1 MINYNQGIL
10 DHAHVLYGKKPDEYV
25 VMVSGGVDSIAAAH
39 FLLKQ
44 GKKISIYHFN
54 HNLREQNNE
63 MERQVKRFAHD
74 HNLYTLT
81 CINYR
86 DDTPTEKKLRHAR
99 MSHVKGN
106 VALYITAHHL
116 DDAIESHIKNVFDFH
131 HDYLPIPFATKMNG
145 IGFGGSSVVAH
156 PFLFCTKDDLK
167 NYIKE
172 NNLESYI
179 VEDETNTVIK
189 GSRRNMIRNKI
200 IPILNEHQISF
211 RKHIKR
217 LMNTRLA
224 DQLKHDLL
232 ISIKNP
238 AL

>member
-1 MINYNQGIL
+1 MIHYNQGIL

-25 VMVSGGVDSIAAAH
+25 VMVSGGIDSIAAAH
-39 FLLKQ
+39 FLLTKAKQ
-44 GKKISIYHFN
+44 NISIYHFN

-63 MERQVKRFAHD
+63 MEFQVKRFAND
-74 HNLYTLT
+74 HNLHIFSPVNFSVL
-81 CINYR
+81 N
-86 DDTPTEKKLRHAR
+86 PTEKKLRHAR
-99 MSHVKGN
+99 MAYVKGN
-106 VALYITAHHL
+106 VSLYITAHHL
-116 DDAIESHIKNVFDFH
+116 DDAVESHIKNVFDFH

-145 IGFGGSSVVAH
+145 SGFAGSSVVAH

-167 NYIKE
+167 NYVKE

-200 IPILNEHQISF
+200 VPILNEHQISF

-217 LMNTRLA
+217 LMSNRLS
-224 DQLKHDLL
+224 DQLKKDLL
-232 ISIKNP
+232 HKIKN
-238 AL
+238 